1 MPWLCGIM
9 EVSQAL
15 VWLHWKIQMSG
26 FIDSHPLPPS
36 TSASGRRDVGPY
48 TTKVRASK
56 RIKKAYRSSLGRAGS
71 LKSFARAL
79 RDDMENLVDTW
90 FANKYPVRGA

>member
-1 MPWLCGIM
+1 MWDNGGESGTSLASL
-9 EVSQAL
+9 E
-15 VWLHWKIQMSG
+15 KTMSG

-36 TSASGRRDVGPY
+36 TSAAGRRDVGPHV
-48 TTKVRASK
+48 TKVRASK
-56 RIKKAYRSSLGRAGS
+56 RIKKAYRGNLGRHGS
-71 LKSFARAL
+71 LKLFARAL

>member
-1 MPWLCGIM
+1 M
-9 EVSQAL
+9 SQAL

-36 TSASGRRDVGPY
+36 TSAAGRRDVGPHV
-48 TTKVRASK
+48 TKVRASK
-56 RIKKAYRSSLGRAGS
+56 RIKKAYRGNLGRHGS
-71 LKSFARAL
+71 LKLFARAL

-90 FANKYPVRGA
+90 FSNKYPVRRA